1 MAKTKK
7 GPRQP
12 IGLQCTVCKAFGYVS
27 SYNKNN
33 ELLKKQ
39 TSGENTFPKENSSS
53 FDEKTQVINC
63 SNCGLVVLFIKD
75 F

>member
-12 IGLQCTVCKAFGYVS
+12 ICLQCTVCKAFGYVS

-39 TSGENTFPKENSSS
+39 TSGENTFPLNKYC
-53 FDEKTQVINC
+53 KKCQKRTPHR
-63 SNCGLVVLFIKD
+63 LMKKLK
-75 F
+75 